1 MRTLLL
7 GSVSLV
13 DRQYC
18 PLSMKFQT
26 YSPFPSSLEDT
37 VESMEHT
44 REVLG
49 LLPSNQV
56 FLNVKG
62 LVLVWTMIMEV
73 NFHLIDCSAGN
84 CLLNT
89 AYQTAGHCQR

>member
-1 MRTLLL
+1 MTLQL

-13 DRQYC
+13 DKQYC
-18 PLSMKFQT
+18 PLSVKFQK
-26 YSPFPSSLEDT
+26 YSPFPSSLEDA

-44 REVLG
+44 RSPWPASLKASV
-49 LLPSNQV
+49 P
-56 FLNVKG
+56 NVKG

-73 NFHLIDCSAGN
+73 NFHLTDCSTCN

-89 AYQTAGHCQR
+89 TYQTAGRCQR